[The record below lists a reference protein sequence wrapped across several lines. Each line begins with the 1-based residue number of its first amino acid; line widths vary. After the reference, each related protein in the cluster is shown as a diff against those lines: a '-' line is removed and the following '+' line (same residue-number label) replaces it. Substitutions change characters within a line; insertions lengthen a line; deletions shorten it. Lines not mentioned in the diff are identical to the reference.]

1 MKQKSPSLDQKS
13 PIWDHLGTRRV
24 HFGNRRVHFELEESI
39 LGSFLDRKS
48 PFLGPKESILRKFG
62 PNFHHLF
69 STITEKYRVIEKN
82 SSFLVKKCK
91 NWALLLVRHLVFPK
105 INYFGTNFYHLFATI
120 AQNYRVFLKNSTFL
134 VKKGKIR
141 ILLLTGHHVFQKISV
156 IWT

>member
-24 HFGNRRVHFELEESI
+24 HFGNRRVHFELEEFI

-48 PFLGPKESILRKFG
+48 PFLGPEESILRKFG

-120 AQNYRVFLKNSTFL
+120 VQNYRVFLKNSTFL
-134 VKKGKIR
+134 VKNEKIGV
-141 ILLLTGHHVFQKISV
+141 LLLTGHPVFQKLLV
-156 IWT
+156 IWS